1 MCLPKVPRRK
11 CRRNLASKNLKY
23 MRQQRFPLKQQ
34 PMPGWDNN
42 CDYLGLCIST
52 GCGPGLATT
61 KWTMIGSNP
70 GTEIFAILEHCR
82 QCAQLPRRPL
92 QRSGNTSNTES
103 EMRGREGREVPD
115 SCCATTATAARGPTS
130 PRASRRTPPSTT
142 TTAASWTW
150 TWTATST
157 SSSEAWARATACT

>member
-1 MCLPKVPRRK
+1 MCLPKVPRR
-11 CRRNLASKNLKY
+11 CNLASKNLKY
-23 MRQQRFPLKQQ
+23 MRRQRFPLKQQ
-34 PMPGWDNN
+34 PMPGWNNN

-115 SCCATTATAARGPTS
+115 SCCATMTEQRCSSVPTLLRRNSELSVTEQRCRSFGPGATA
-130 PRASRRTPPSTT
+130 
-142 TTAASWTW
+142 
-150 TWTATST
+150 
-157 SSSEAWARATACT
+157 